1 MPLLPTIFCRP
12 ETRDGNR
19 SLNNALHNRYFFG
32 IRWLIWNRHANI
44 DLQDKQGYRP
54 IDRCLIRLVTAS
66 EEYDELQKTDPLDRL
81 IKTPFEHIQGDDSY
95 ALLIISCMDNRLDLR
110 GYAHRFSK
118 AVTLVENNPQLAE
131 NKDSEEF
138 HYTVETPPANGLSIH
153 CECRLK
159 T

>member
-95 ALLIISCMDNRLDLR
+95 ALLIISCIDNRLDLR

-118 AVTLVENNPQLAE
+118 ACRKQPTISGKQGQRRVPLHGGNP
-131 NKDSEEF
+131 S
-138 HYTVETPPANGLSIH
+138 
-153 CECRLK
+153 CEWAVYSL
-159 T
+159 